1 MSELPL
7 NKMPD
12 MNNELDGHES
22 FGHEAD
28 MADAIAAANE
38 RAERAELALART
50 QGSLPMTVGQ
60 LVIDAGQSPKRLLA
74 LPFTLLRIRVSR
86 RAGRSRLAERP
97 EAAIVMS
104 ARDTGLSTNPARV
117 LTPRR
122 TVTTD
127 DRPSIVAIA
136 PPEVIDA
143 LGGFAHV
150 SQAWPHDVVEL
161 VRLLDPDGVIVHAHA
176 GQPGTPWFPLG
187 EPGEAVRERTLL
199 EVRAMCQRLGRPILI
214 VTDPSRAPGLTEF
227 ARGCDRSINVS
238 DATSTERLIAAL
250 MGTELM
256 GTELMGTE
264 LMGTELMGTEL
275 MGTELMGIDRD

>member
-1 MSELPL
+1 MSESPM

-12 MNNELDGHES
+12 MNNESDGHETFGHET

-28 MADAIAAANE
+28 MADAIEAANE
-38 RAERAELALART
+38 RAERAERALART
-50 QGSLPMTVGQ
+50 QGSLPMTIGQ

-74 LPFTLLRIRVSR
+74 LPFTLLRIRKSR

-97 EAAIVMS
+97 EPAVVMS
-104 ARDTGLSTNPARV
+104 GRDVGLSTNPARV

-127 DRPSIVAIA
+127 DRPSIIAIA

-150 SQAWPHDVVEL
+150 SQAWPHDAVEL
-161 VRLLDPDGVIVHAHA
+161 VRALDPDGVIVHAHV

-199 EVRAMCQRLGRPILI
+199 EIRAMCERLGRPLLI
-214 VTDPSRAPGLTEF
+214 VTDPSCAPGLTEF

-238 DATSTERLIAAL
+238 DATSAQRLIAVL
-250 MGTELM
+250 T
-256 GTELMGTE
+256 
-264 LMGTELMGTEL
+264 
-275 MGTELMGIDRD
+275 GIDRD

>member
-1 MSELPL
+1 MSEPPL
-7 NKMPD
+7 NKMRD
-12 MNNELDGHES
+12 MNNELDGHELDGHES

-28 MADAIAAANE
+28 MADVIASANE

-74 LPFTLLRIRVSR
+74 LPFTLLRIRKSR
-86 RAGRSRLAERP
+86 RAGRSRLAARP
-97 EAAIVMS
+97 EPAVVMS
-104 ARDTGLSTNPARV
+104 GRDAGLSTNPARV

-127 DRPSIVAIA
+127 DRPSIIAIA

-143 LGGFAHV
+143 LRGFAHV
-150 SQAWPHDVVEL
+150 SQAWPHDAVEL
-161 VRLLDPDGVIVHAHA
+161 VRVLDPDGVIVHAHA

-199 EVRAMCQRLGRPILI
+199 EIRAMCERLGRPLLI
-214 VTDPSRAPGLTEF
+214 VTDPSHAPGLTEF

-238 DATSTERLIAAL
+238 DATSAERLIAAL
-250 MGTELM
+250 MGAELM
-256 GTELMGTE
+256 DN
-264 LMGTELMGTEL
+264 
-275 MGTELMGIDRD
+275 DRD